1 MNLQPPRLPRILLE
15 WIAGPARI
23 DDLLGD
29 LDEWFYHNAET
40 HSLRH
45 ARRKYWQQAMSLSF
59 SYAVR
64 KRKRDA
70 KSGPY
75 YGNTVNIDMLR
86 NYIKVAVRNLYQ
98 YKYFSI
104 LNAFGLAIGMSISL
118 LLIGL
123 YSYISTYDNFHA
135 YKDRTYTI
143 TSNYRDGIEDI
154 DYATSPL
161 ILAEKLHDE
170 VPSAEKVLRIVKGHD
185 LQVKNERTNIPVEA
199 YYTEPA
205 FFDVFSFPLVQGTPS
220 ALLKPNQVILTES
233 AAIKFFNS
241 IDVIGKTIELE
252 GGRVLEVAAI
262 MADPPRNTHLDFEM
276 LVSLS
281 SLAEG
286 RRTVGEQWT
295 KYERQ
300 YIYVLLKEGASRDDF
315 QQHLDRISK
324 NTYAQMKAHVTFEM
338 QPIQDITMG
347 ADLRQSIGTKWD
359 AVGLYSFMLFA
370 ALILLPACFNYTN
383 ISIARA
389 LRRAKE
395 IGLRKTMGGVGSQIF
410 LQFVTET
417 IIITLL
423 SLVGALLI
431 FFLIR
436 SEFQSMMVAGAKL
449 DLSLTWRMFLMFLG
463 FALTTGL
470 LAGLFPALHFA
481 RLNPIQALKSKLD
494 RRGSSM
500 RIRKVLTVFQFAL
513 SFGFILSLVVFTR
526 QYYYSKNFDFGFE
539 KANTINIALQDVDP
553 DQFRTTFAGLAPVEA
568 ISMSSGL
575 PGIGAPRTWVHIENK
590 DSLESAQLF
599 VDHNF
604 IANFGLTLLAGR
616 NFPEGSPA
624 QERFIIVNEEFLK
637 ANNISDPSAVLG
649 RIFVIETLPLEVIGV
664 LKNFHFEPLLY
675 PIDKFLLRRDQ
686 SKFTYANLKV
696 QPTDPYRLF
705 TQFEAAWKTLGT
717 EWKLEAR
724 FFEDELNEAYQ
735 SYTVLLKIV
744 GFLGLLAIT
753 ISLLGML
760 GMVVYTS
767 ESRTKE
773 VSIRKV
779 LGASAVSIVLILS
792 KDYLKMMGWA
802 IVVALPLT
810 IFVLSKMLEQLQYY
824 SVQLSFWDV
833 IASTLLLL
841 GLGVITISSQTWKT
855 AGANPAETLKGD

>member
-1 MNLQPPRLPRILLE
+1 MIQPPQLPRKLLE
-15 WIAGPARI
+15 WISGPARI

-40 HSLRH
+40 HSIRH
-45 ARRKYWQQAMSLSF
+45 ARRKYWRQAISLGF

-70 KSGPY
+70 RSGPY
-75 YGNTVNIDMLR
+75 AGNTVNVDMFR

-98 YKYFSI
+98 YKYFSV

-118 LLIGL
+118 LLIAL
-123 YSYISTYDNFHA
+123 YSYIRTYDDFHV
-135 YKDRTYTI
+135 YKDRTFTI
-143 TSNYRDGIEDI
+143 VSNYRDGIEEI

-161 ILAEKLHDE
+161 VLAEKLKDE
-170 VPSAEKVLRIVKGHD
+170 VPSIEKVLRIVKGHA
-185 LQVKNERTNIPVEA
+185 LEIKNERTNIPVQA

-205 FFDVFSFPLVQGTPS
+205 FLDVFSFALVQGTS
-220 ALLKPNQVILTES
+220 AALLNPNQVVLTES
-233 AAIKFFNS
+233 AATKFFNS
-241 IDVIGKTIELE
+241 IDATGKTIELE
-252 GGRVLEVAAI
+252 GGRLLEVAAV

-281 SLAEG
+281 SLAEE
-286 RRTVGEQWT
+286 RRSVAEQWT
-295 KYERQ
+295 KYDRQ
-300 YIYVLLKEGASRDDF
+300 YVYVLLKEGASQHDF

-324 NTYAQMKAHVTFEM
+324 EASTQLQAQVTFQT
-338 QPIQDITMG
+338 QPIEEITMG

-359 AVGLYSFMLFA
+359 ATGLFAFMLFA

-389 LRRAKE
+389 LRRSKE
-395 IGLRKTMGGVGSQIF
+395 IGLRKTMGGVSSQIF

-449 DLSLTWRMFLMFLG
+449 DLSLTWRMAVMFLG

-470 LAGLFPALHFA
+470 IAGVFPALHFA

-500 RIRKVLTVFQFAL
+500 RVRKVLTVFQFAL

-526 QYYYSKNFDFGFE
+526 QYHYSRNFDFGFE
-539 KANTINIALQDVDP
+539 KTNTINIRLQDVDP
-553 DQFRTTFAGLAPVEA
+553 TQFKTTFAGLAPVES

-575 PGIGAPRTWVHIENK
+575 PGVGAPRTWVHLENK

-616 NFPEGSPA
+616 NFPQESPA
-624 QERFIIVNEEFLK
+624 HERFIIVNEEFLK
-637 ANNISDPSAVLG
+637 ANNITDPSAALG
-649 RIFVIETLPLEVIGV
+649 RTFVIDSRPLEVIGV

-675 PIDKFLLRRDQ
+675 PIDKFLLRKDQ

-696 QPTDPYRLF
+696 QPADPYQLF

-717 EWKLEAR
+717 ERKLEAK
-724 FFEDELNEAYQ
+724 FFEDELNDAYQ
-735 SYTVLLKIV
+735 SYTVLIKIV

-779 LGASAVSIVLILS
+779 LGASAMSIVLILS

-802 IVVALPLT
+802 IAVALPLT

-824 SVQLSFWDV
+824 SVKLSFWDV
-833 IASTLLLL
+833 IASTILLL